1 MKYFIKKL
9 NLPIEVQ
16 NEIYSF
22 INYTE
27 CIKTVNKIWY
37 KRLINQNDY
46 YYYSNWGA
54 VGLKKYYF
62 IKLCLKR
69 EEKVLHILLNQEAYN
84 IIDNIHKS
92 HFL

>member
-9 NLPIEVQ
+9 NLPLEIKD
-16 NEIYSF
+16 EIYSF

-27 CIKTVNKIWY
+27 CIKNLKKIWY
-37 KRLINQNDY
+37 KRLITHDY
-46 YYYSNWGA
+46 YYYSKWCA
-54 VGLKKYYF
+54 VGLKKDYF
-62 IKLCLKR
+62 INLCLKR
-69 EEKVLHILLNQEAYN
+69 EENGLQILLNQGAVN